1 MVVASVSWDLLLV
14 GCTSLKQKRS
24 VVRSLR
30 DRLIRTFKVS
40 VAETGYQDVHERAQL
55 TAALV
60 ASDGRVAESMLDRM
74 DAFVQEHSEARI
86 TRVRKE
92 RY

>member
-1 MVVASVSWDLLLV
+1 MVVASVSWDFSLV
-14 GCTSLKQKRS
+14 GCTSLKEKRS

-30 DRLIRTFKVS
+30 DRLVRTFKVS
-40 VAETGYQDVHERAQL
+40 VAETAYQDVHERAQL

-60 ASDGRVAESMLDRM
+60 ASDGRVAESLLDRM
-74 DAFVQEHSEARI
+74 DAFVEEHSEARI
-86 TRVRKE
+86 LRVHKE